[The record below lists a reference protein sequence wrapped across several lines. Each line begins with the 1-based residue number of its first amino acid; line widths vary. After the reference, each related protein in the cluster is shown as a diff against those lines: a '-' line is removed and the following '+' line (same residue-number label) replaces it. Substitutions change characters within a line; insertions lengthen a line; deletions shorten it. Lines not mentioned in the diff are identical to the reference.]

1 MRIWI
6 NNPFDP
12 LPGEGGRELRYWLLA
27 RALVAAGHEVVWWSS
42 DFHHMRKRKRS
53 VERVYRSEGFEVRLV
68 PTQPYASNVSVG
80 RWFSHKRYALRWERM
95 ARLAVLAGEVA
106 KPDMIVVSMPPLG
119 LFEAAS
125 RLRDAWDSRIAV
137 DIQDVW
143 PETFYMILP
152 QSIRHWGSRLF
163 ARCHEMAARA
173 YREADMVTAVCQRYA
188 DLAKEVGG
196 RGDKPRVF
204 RLGCKLPEL
213 QPWDEYGSGRA
224 LRLCYVGSLGFS
236 YDIRTMVRG
245 VCKLAAEGLPIT
257 LDVAGGGA
265 PWGGGAGKA
274 AERRRSPVRFHGYL
288 SAEELEACMLA
299 SDVGIVP
306 MRDASGV
313 AVPNKVVDY
322 AAHGLA
328 MVCGLSGESLEL
340 LKEYQ
345 GGVGY
350 EPDNMESFMAALRR
364 YIGNAELL
372 TSHRAGVRRMAEELF
387 DERLIYPEMAAV
399 LADMGGRG
407 LYV

>member
-1 MRIWI
+1 
-6 NNPFDP
+6 
-12 LPGEGGRELRYWLLA
+12 
-27 RALVAAGHEVVWWSS
+27 
-42 DFHHMRKRKRS
+42 
-53 VERVYRSEGFEVRLV
+53 
-68 PTQPYASNVSVG
+68 
-80 RWFSHKRYALRWERM
+80 
-95 ARLAVLAGEVA
+95 
-106 KPDMIVVSMPPLG
+106 
-119 LFEAAS
+119 
-125 RLRDAWDSRIAV
+125 
-137 DIQDVW
+137 
-143 PETFYMILP
+143 
-152 QSIRHWGSRLF
+152 
-163 ARCHEMAARA
+163 
-173 YREADMVTAVCQRYA
+173 
-188 DLAKEVGG
+188 
-196 RGDKPRVF
+196 
-204 RLGCKLPEL
+204 
-213 QPWDEYGSGRA
+213 
-224 LRLCYVGSLGFS
+224 
-236 YDIRTMVRG
+236 
-245 VCKLAAEGLPIT
+245 
-257 LDVAGGGA
+257 
-265 PWGGGAGKA
+265 KA